1 MPTQTKSSDP
11 TQITGATETV
21 QTDDSGLSPL
31 YANFCRVTGTPEEIV
46 LDFGL
51 STSPLG
57 RSTGP
62 IKMCQRLVCNYYTAK
77 RLLMALAVSVQRYE
91 KAFGLIE
98 VDISKRA
105 HTDGTAAEAGKRVV
119 A

>member
-1 MPTQTKSSDP
+1 MKGTTMPNERATTESAQP
-11 TQITGATETV
+11 TTSESV
-21 QTDDSGLSPL
+21 QTDDSGLAPL

-51 STSPLG
+51 STSPV
-57 RSTGP
+57 SKSAGP
-62 IKMCQRLVCNYYTAK
+62 IKLCQRIVCNFYTAK

-91 KAFGLIE
+91 KAFGPLE
-98 VDISKRA
+98 MDINKRA
-105 HTDGTAAEAGKRVV
+105 HADDKRV